1 MRSLRTNHRSIA
13 CICVDG
19 SLVLPHPQIR
29 RAEHLTP
36 NVNLPPE
43 MRAALDQAVAAL
55 KSKLQE
61 NLHSLIIY
69 GSAVRG
75 NVVPGV
81 SDLNLLVVLREPTAE
96 AHLAIGEAIRGPV
109 RIEPFVLS
117 RDGIERSLQAFAIK
131 FRSIRRHYRV
141 LHGEDL
147 LANLEVDEA
156 LLRFLCEQAVRNLRL
171 RITHAFITMAG
182 DPKRYTRYLVD
193 TAPDLFT
200 DLAEALRLTGT
211 DVPTKFADRIG
222 VFERNFTVD
231 ASVLK
236 DLLALKN
243 TPRLLSLDEAKDY
256 HGRLFRL
263 LNQAV
268 CWMEKQWPPLAQ
280 PSRK

>member
-1 MRSLRTNHRSIA
+1 M
-13 CICVDG
+13 
-19 SLVLPHPQIR
+19 Q
-29 RAEHLTP
+29 
-36 NVNLPPE
+36 
-43 MRAALDQAVAAL
+43 AALDQAVEAL
-55 KSKLQE
+55 KSKLRE

-141 LHGEDL
+141 LHGADL
-147 LANLEVDEA
+147 LASLEVDEA

-171 RITHAFITMAG
+171 RMTHAFITMAG

-193 TAPDLFT
+193 AAPDLFT
-200 DLAEALRLTGT
+200 DLAEVLRLTGT
-211 DVPTKFADRIG
+211 DVPTEFADRIG
-222 VFERNFTVD
+222 VFEGNFAVD

-236 DLLALKN
+236 DLLVLKN
-243 TPRLLSLDEAKDY
+243 APRLLSLDEAKDY

-263 LNQAV
+263 LDQAV
-268 CWMEKQWPPLAQ
+268 RWMEKQWPPLAQ